1 MPGAQ
6 VGASCLSP
14 GAIASE
20 AGGTLTAVSSP
31 LTFDELELPVLRWSL
46 ALPAFAQVE
55 LLRGEP
61 AEGLPNLTGDQVDDA
76 LRRLARDG
84 LVAGRRFE
92 GSGAFHWDGPRP
104 TAQGLRV
111 LGQWPPTEE
120 ASLQEVLAAA
130 LHRLAEELPD
140 EGQASVVR
148 RAGSGVA
155 RMAGGVAE
163 DTAKAELRRIA
174 GEVVGGEGGR

>member
-1 MPGAQ
+1 MSA
-6 VGASCLSP
+6 
-14 GAIASE
+14 
-20 AGGTLTAVSSP
+20 P

-46 ALPAFAQVE
+46 ELPAFAQVE
-55 LLRGEP
+55 LFRGEA
-61 AEGLPNLTGDQVDDA
+61 AEGMPALTGDQVDDA
-76 LRRLARDG
+76 LRRLVWEG
-84 LVAGRRFE
+84 LIVGGRAE
-92 GSGAFHWDGPRP
+92 GAGAFYWDGPRP

-111 LGQWPPTEE
+111 LGEWPPTEE

-130 LHRLAEELPD
+130 LQRLAEDLPD
-140 EGQASVVR
+140 EEQASVFR

-174 GEVVGGEGGR
+174 GEVVGGEGGAPR

>member
-1 MPGAQ
+1 MSRA
-6 VGASCLSP
+6 
-14 GAIASE
+14 
-20 AGGTLTAVSSP
+20 

-46 ALPAFAQVE
+46 ELPVFAQVE
-55 LLRGEP
+55 LVRGEP
-61 AEGLPNLTGDQVDDA
+61 AEGVPALTGNQVDDA
-76 LRRLARDG
+76 LWRLERDG
-84 LVAGRRFE
+84 LLVGGRLE
-92 GSGAFHWDGPRP
+92 GAGAFHWDGPRP

-111 LGQWPPTEE
+111 LGEWPPTEE

-130 LHRLAEELPD
+130 LHRLAEDLPD
-140 EGQASVVR
+140 EEQASVVR

-174 GEVVGGEGGR
+174 GEVVGGEGGAPR